1 MNILRQLLIRTKRN
15 SNLRNFSPKANCC
28 GIAFLPDGKFRQGF
42 HYMRDCNG
50 AQAQSKKLKCD
61 NYKPYY

>member
-15 SNLRNFSPKANCC
+15 SNLRSFSPKANCYE
-28 GIAFLPDGKFRQGF
+28 IAVLPDGKCRQGF
-42 HYMRDCNG
+42 RYMCDCNEV
-50 AQAQSKKLKCD
+50 QAKKLKCD